1 MEFLSSRAIYHGD
14 LACRNI
20 LLTEN
25 LVAKISDFGLSRR
38 LYDKQ
43 SSDVKSDD
51 DLPFRWSAI
60 EVLNMQKYSLHSDIW
75 SFGVVLWEIFQ
86 LGQEPYRIEGNQLFE
101 RIEFY
106 IVKSNN
112 ENRYDLIFV
121 YCL

>member
-20 LLTEN
+20 LLTEA
-25 LVAKISDFGLSRR
+25 LVAKISDFGLSHR
-38 LYDKQ
+38 LYGNQ

-86 LGQEPYRIEGNQLFE
+86 LGQEPYRIEGNQLFVRE
-101 RIEFY
+101 EFY
-106 IVKSNN
+106 IVKS
-112 ENRYDLIFV
+112 RVISYHISL
-121 YCL
+121 L